1 MIAAMLQMLQQIVAA
16 PMRGATR
23 FLQFVCSDAT
33 AHSDFQWPFR
43 DKLQKTSSSHS
54 VIPALYSV

>member
-1 MIAAMLQMLQQIVAA
+1 MLQMLQQIVAA

-23 FLQFVCSDAT
+23 FLQLVCSDAM
-33 AHSDFQWPFR
+33 HSDFQWLFR
-43 DKLQKTSSSHS
+43 DKLQKTSSSYS